1 MIERD
6 SASTLHRCGCAPS
19 FSLASLGLTAG
30 MTRRNW
36 IRGVG
41 AALAFGLTGC
51 ATVSEKHVVA
61 ANDLARENASVDLH
75 AHPGFFKTSPLT
87 MDKQVDRMAQ
97 GHVKLVLFAA
107 VADGPLIGRRPSGGL
122 YATREPK
129 PGELPTATWWQV
141 DQVRSRIA
149 KGTLKVVETPD
160 ALAALMR
167 DGGTGA
173 MLAAEGGDFLEGK
186 LERVAEAKAR
196 GLRSI
201 QLVHYRVNELGD
213 IQTEPPRH
221 GGLTPFGLDVI
232 REMNRL
238 GLVVDLAHLTQDGVK
253 QAVGVAKKPVILSHT
268 VLETPFPR
276 SISRAH
282 AQLVKDNGGV
292 IGIFPVNSGYQ
303 GFSGY
308 VTHIERMIDAVGADH
323 VGIGTDMDGISP
335 PAFVSYDDYAQW
347 PSIGAALLAKGRSP
361 QDVAKVTGGNFRRVF
376 EEVAAA

>member
-1 MIERD
+1 MID
-6 SASTLHRCGCAPS
+6 SSTLHRCGCAPS

-51 ATVSEKHVVA
+51 TSVPEKHVVA

-75 AHPGFFKTSPLT
+75 AHPGFFKSSPLT
-87 MDKQVDRMAQ
+87 MDKQIDRMGQ

-129 PGELPTATWWQV
+129 PGELPKAMWWQV
-141 DQVRSRIA
+141 DQVKSRIA
-149 KGTLKVVETPD
+149 KGTLKVVDTPS
-160 ALAALMR
+160 ALATLMR
-167 DGGTGA
+167 DGGTGG
-173 MLAAEGGDFLEGK
+173 MLTAEGGDFLEGK
-186 LERVAEAKAR
+186 LEGVADAKAR

-213 IQTEPPRH
+213 IQTEPPRYN
-221 GGLTPFGLDVI
+221 GLTPFGLDVI

-253 QAVGVAKKPVILSHT
+253 QAVGVTKKPVILSHT
-268 VLETPFPR
+268 VLETPFA
-276 SISRAH
+276 RAITRQH
-282 AQLVKDNGGV
+282 AQLIKDNGGV
-292 IGIFPVNSGYQ
+292 IGIFPVNSGYH

-308 VTHIERMIDAVGADH
+308 VTHIERMIDVVGADH

-376 EEVAAA
+376 EEVAAV